1 MAEHLAQ
8 SITRDEL
15 KADDEARL
23 KLITARLEQGDDFDP
38 QGYTPPGPV
47 GEAFLNAPEATAI
60 IMGPVGGGKT
70 TLCVF
75 KRFLLATA
83 APIAWHPEDK
93 KPTRMCRWVVVRDTW
108 RSAERTVLKSWQ
120 QWFPKNYPGSSSE
133 GGNDRPFKHTLRFI
147 GEDGIRIEAITEFQG
162 LNSQSISE
170 VLKGSEYSGGWLNE
184 TDTHADGALD
194 ELEQRLG
201 RYPAPNIL
209 LTKDEV
215 AELSRRMGHPLH
227 SGERLASA
235 IGDMN
240 APTIDNWTYK
250 TLVTNRA
257 PGRGFYIQPS
267 GRTPQAE
274 NRFNLPDD
282 YYQRIVENQDEH
294 YVRRMVD
301 NQFGYS
307 RAGKPVH
314 PSFDHRRHVAGEII
328 PFRPQLPLL
337 VGIDASTNALTP
349 AAVLGQVLP
358 NGRLAVIDELAF
370 DHGYGPSRFGEA
382 LKRRLDEK
390 YHQRSSIRGW
400 ADPASQYGGDRDAGQ
415 LAAMDILSVILGFPL
430 ELPFGGS
437 NEIALRLDAVNVE
450 LRGYTDA
457 DTSLLISPNCTQV
470 IEAIAGRYRF
480 KKRSETAST
489 EYEDAP
495 EKTHPWSD
503 LMDALQYLSGG
514 VRGRTAIMKA
524 LTGGSHLAN
533 GSRSGWGGKAEAA
546 KSKGGFDPH
555 NF

>member
-1 MAEHLAQ
+1 MA
-8 SITRDEL
+8 
-15 KADDEARL
+15 
-23 KLITARLEQGDDFDP
+23 
-38 QGYTPPGPV
+38 PP
-47 GEAFLNAPEATAI
+47 A
-60 IMGPVGGGKT
+60 
-70 TLCVF
+70 
-75 KRFLLATA
+75 A

-267 GRTPQAE
+267 GG
-274 NRFNLPDD
+274 
-282 YYQRIVENQDEH
+282 
-294 YVRRMVD
+294 RR
-301 NQFGYS
+301 
-307 RAGKPVH
+307 
-314 PSFDHRRHVAGEII
+314 RR
-328 PFRPQLPLL
+328 
-337 VGIDASTNALTP
+337 
-349 AAVLGQVLP
+349 
-358 NGRLAVIDELAF
+358 
-370 DHGYGPSRFGEA
+370 
-382 LKRRLDEK
+382 K
-390 YHQRSSIRGW
+390 
-400 ADPASQYGGDRDAGQ
+400 
-415 LAAMDILSVILGFPL
+415 
-430 ELPFGGS
+430 
-437 NEIALRLDAVNVE
+437 
-450 LRGYTDA
+450 
-457 DTSLLISPNCTQV
+457 
-470 IEAIAGRYRF
+470 
-480 KKRSETAST
+480 TAST
-489 EYEDAP
+489 CPITTTSASSRTRTSTMCGAWLTTSSATPAP
-495 EKTHPWSD
+495 ASRCTRASIIGATSPARSS
-503 LMDALQYLSGG
+503 LSG
-514 VRGRTAIMKA
+514 
-524 LTGGSHLAN
+524 
-533 GSRSGWGGKAEAA
+533 RSCPCLSA
-546 KSKGGFDPH
+546 STPRPTP
-555 NF
+555 